1 MLKPVDAN
9 KSKSQFMEG
18 KSLPANLK
26 SFQTVFILIGMI
38 IILSILS
45 PSFMQVRNLLNVVRQ
60 ISLIAIIGMGVTF
73 CIITTGIDLSSGSVL
88 ALVGVIAASLDQG
101 QYPLIVS
108 IIVGLAA
115 GAWMG
120 FINGAISALGRIPPF
135 IATLGMMISARGLA
149 LLYSN
154 GIPITGLSDAFLVI
168 GGGYFL
174 GIPLPIYIMLF
185 VAAISHIL
193 LKHTKF
199 GKYVYAIGGNQQA
212 AIVSGINVK
221 KYLILVYT
229 YAGTLAGAS
238 GIVLASRLS
247 AGQPTAGVNYELDAI
262 ASAVIG
268 GTSLSGGIGT
278 IPGTIIG
285 ALIIGVLNNGLVL
298 LNVSPYLQLISKGVI
313 IVVAVLLDAR
323 GRKKK

>member
-101 QYPLIVS
+101 QYPLIAS

-229 YAGTLAGAS
+229 YAGTLAGVS